1 VPEGV
6 TLVGYGIALLSMIAG
21 AAGQVAI
28 GMGLN
33 LFSIP
38 ILALVHPALVPGP
51 VLLAS
56 GVLTAWSGYQ
66 MRAHMV
72 AQEFRASV
80 IGLVLGT
87 AVAAVALATIDAS
100 HLPRLFGAIV
110 VVAAGLTAA
119 GLHVP
124 LTLGRVLW
132 AGTVAGMMGTVAGM
146 HAPPLA
152 LLYQRETPSR
162 IRAAMLPFL
171 AAANAISLVALFSIG
186 HLGWPQVKA
195 ALFLA
200 PGVVV
205 GYWLAPVLIRAL
217 SPRAIRIAILVISAV
232 SGLAL
237 VIRG

>member
-1 VPEGV
+1 MPESV
-6 TLVGYGIALLSMIAG
+6 SLVGYAIALLSMVAG

-38 ILALVHPALVPGP
+38 ILALVDPALVPGP

-72 AQEFRASV
+72 AAEFRASV
-80 IGLVLGT
+80 VGLVLGT
-87 AVAAVALATIDAS
+87 AIAAAFLATTDTA
-100 HLPRLFGAIV
+100 HLPRLFGALV
-110 VVAAGLTAA
+110 VLAAGLTAA

-124 LTLGRVLW
+124 LTAARVFS
-132 AGTVAGMMGTVAGM
+132 AGTLAGMMGTVAGM

-152 LLYQRETPSR
+152 LLYQRETPAR
-162 IRAAMLPFL
+162 IRSAMLPFL
-171 AAANAISLVALFSIG
+171 AAANFISLVALFAIG
-186 HLGWPQVKA
+186 LLGWPQVKA

-200 PGVVV
+200 PGVLV
-205 GYWLAPVLIRAL
+205 GYWLAPLLIRVL
-217 SPRAIRIAILVISAV
+217 SPRAIRIAILAISAA

-237 VIRG
+237 VIKG